1 MPIKFTF
8 DPEGSD
14 LERLFTSLCGHGAAL
29 DLTLGDNA
37 PFHSTPDN
45 FPYLIPGTT
54 LVVRAVD
61 FTEKTLTV
69 DVLPE
74 RPEMVDLVWFM
85 DTPGMRFEILQ
96 SDIAHIH
103 VR

>member
-8 DPEGSD
+8 DSEGSD

-29 DLTLGDNA
+29 DLTLGDDA
-37 PFHSTPDN
+37 PFHDTPDN
-45 FPYLIPGTT
+45 FPIFGPGNILT
-54 LVVRAVD
+54 VRAMD
-61 FTEKTLTV
+61 FTDKTLTV

-85 DTPGMRFEILQ
+85 ETPGVRFEILQ